1 MVETPVAKGRY
12 PPNCD
17 IGRAV
22 LWRPLPDPTADLWTA
37 LTNGY
42 QVVKSFRYLLTDPR
56 QFDILQSGP
65 WLAGIECNSIN

>member
-1 MVETPVAKGRY
+1 MNVGFRINLAVACVS
-12 PPNCD
+12 PP
-17 IGRAV
+17 IGTSQA
-22 LWRPLPDPTADLWTA
+22 DPTRTSTA

-56 QFDILQSGP
+56 RFDILQSGP